1 MRREIQRASCDF
13 DASVAHTISF
23 QISNGVARFACS
35 VTAHAPS
42 RELATE
48 LFKHN
53 WHRIERAAQECLA
66 DPSFEGSEIRLVM
79 A

>member
-1 MRREIQRASCDF
+1 
-13 DASVAHTISF
+13 
-23 QISNGVARFACS
+23 